1 LVWRCVATI
10 RRIFLNKGDYLQ
22 GFNVMSHS
30 EYDYTKTLQNTLIEN
45 HIRRMAHNI
54 IELNKSRPDVVE
66 ENIKIIRQKIAVGQ
80 SNSFKV
86 TIDKSK
92 KLAELAAYAARL
104 TSHKVSA

>member
-1 LVWRCVATI
+1 ML
-10 RRIFLNKGDYLQ
+10 Y
-22 GFNVMSHS
+22 S
-30 EYDYTKTLQNTLIEN
+30 EYDYAKILQNTLVEN

-80 SNSFKV
+80 LNSFKV

-92 KLAELAAYAARL
+92 KLAELAAYASRL
-104 TSHKVSA
+104 TSNKVSA